1 MNKPDLTKPTRQELR
16 GFLVIFVFEVLNI
29 LRALWPIFIV
39 IFAQKKLLPTGVTI
53 PMVIGLVLLL
63 LLIHSILY
71 YLNFYFY
78 VQENQFILKKGYLR
92 KKALSIPLERIQSV
106 NTKQN
111 LLQQLLNVYSL
122 EIDTAG
128 SAGKE
133 LKIYS
138 LSGSYADHLTQFLQS
153 HEENKI
159 EDKSELD
166 SNIIGEEEIL
176 KLSPSDLLRIGIS
189 QNHLRTGL
197 IIVAFGS
204 QIVGQIQDL
213 FKEQTDAYSDSVQNI
228 ISNSGILFY
237 TGIAIFTLVVSIL
250 ATLLLTV
257 IKYYDFKLIKHQKSY
272 RITAGLFN
280 KRKVLLP
287 FSKVQQLN
295 WETGP
300 IKKLFGIFKISF
312 KQAVSKQMQQKQVA
326 DAPGCLNQHI
336 ESIRDELFKG
346 DLPDNSEKI
355 YSHRRYFILL
365 WFQRGLFPAVLPTAL
380 YIFEPIW
387 LIAGGLWLVLS
398 GLYCWMMVRKRYFQF
413 NKSQLIVGK
422 GAINTVWLQAE
433 SFKTQS
439 VDFRQSFFQKRRGL
453 ASLRVNNAS
462 GQIDI
467 PYIPEDMANKLMNY
481 LLYHVETSNKKWM

>member
-1 MNKPDLTKPTRQELR
+1 MSKPDLTKPTRQELR
-16 GFLVIFVFEVLNI
+16 GFLVIFIFEIQKRV
-29 LRALWPIFIV
+29 RAFWPILII
-39 IFAQKKLLPTGVTI
+39 IFAQKKFLPSSITI
-53 PMVIGLVLLL
+53 PMVIGIIILLMLV
-63 LLIHSILY
+63 HAILF

-78 VQENQFILKKGYLR
+78 IDENQFILKKGYLR
-92 KKALSIPLERIQSV
+92 KKVLSIPLERIQSV

-111 LLQQLLNVYSL
+111 LLQKLFNVYSL

-138 LSGSYADHLTQFLQS
+138 LSASYTDHLTHFLQS
-153 HEENKI
+153 HKENANEE
-159 EDKSELD
+159 KSE
-166 SNIIGEEEIL
+166 SITNTNAEVEIL
-176 KLSPSDLLRIGIS
+176 KLSHTDLLRVGIS

-197 IIVAFGS
+197 IIFAFGS

-213 FKEQTDAYSDSVQNI
+213 FKEETDAYSDSFQNI
-228 ISNSGILFY
+228 ISNSGVLFY
-237 TGIAIFTLVVSIL
+237 TGLVILAIAGSIL
-250 ATLLLTV
+250 ATLLFTV
-257 IKYYDFKLIKHQKSY
+257 IKYYDFKLVKHQQSY

-300 IKKLFGIFKISF
+300 IKRIFGIFKISF
-312 KQAVSKQMQQKQVA
+312 KQAVSKQTQEKQVA

-336 ESIRDELFKG
+336 ESIRDDLFKG

-355 YSHRRYFILL
+355 YSHRRYFNLL
-365 WFQRGLFPAVLPTAL
+365 WFQRGLLPAILPTAL
-380 YIFEPIW
+380 YIFEPIS

-398 GLYCWMMVRKRYFQF
+398 GLYCWMMVRKSYFQF

-422 GAINTVWLQAE
+422 GAINTVWQQVE

>member
-1 MNKPDLTKPTRQELR
+1 MSKPDLTKPTRQELR
-16 GFLVIFVFEVLNI
+16 GLLAIFVFEVQKK
-29 LRALWPIFIV
+29 LRTFWPIFIV
-39 IFAQKKLLPTGVTI
+39 IFAQKKLLPSSITI
-53 PMVIGLVLLL
+53 PMVLGIIILLMLV
-63 LLIHSILY
+63 HAILF

-78 VQENQFILKKGYLR
+78 IEKNQFIIKKGYLR
-92 KKALSIPLERIQSV
+92 KKVLSIPLERIQSV

-111 LLQQLLNVYSL
+111 LLQRLLNVYSL
-122 EIDTAG
+122 EVDTAG

-138 LSGSYADHLTQFLQS
+138 LSSSYTDHLTQYLQS
-153 HEENKI
+153 HKENANEE
-159 EDKSELD
+159 KSD
-166 SNIIGEEEIL
+166 SISNASEEVEIL
-176 KLSPSDLLRIGIS
+176 KLSLSDLLRIGIS

-197 IIVAFGS
+197 IIIAFGS
-204 QIVGQIQDL
+204 QIVDQIQDL
-213 FKEQTDAYSDSVQNI
+213 FKEKTDAYSDSVQNI
-228 ISNSGILFY
+228 MSNSGILFY
-237 TGIAIFTLVVSIL
+237 TGLVIFALVVSIL
-250 ATLLLTV
+250 ATLLFTV
-257 IKYYDFKLIKHQKSY
+257 IKYYDFKLVKHQQSY

-300 IKKLFGIFKISF
+300 IKRMFGIFKISF
-312 KQAVSKQMQQKQVA
+312 KQAVSKQIQQKQVV

-336 ESIRDELFKG
+336 ESIRDDLFKG

-355 YSHRRYFILL
+355 YSHRRYFNLL
-365 WFQRGLFPAVLPTAL
+365 WLQRGWLPAVLPSAI
-380 YIFEPIW
+380 YIYEPLW
-387 LIAGGLWLVLS
+387 LLAGGTWLVLS

-422 GAINTVWLQAE
+422 GAINTVWQQAE

-439 VDFRQSFFQKRRGL
+439 VDFRQSFLQKRRGL

>member
-16 GFLVIFVFEVLNI
+16 GFLVIFVFEVLKK
-29 LRALWPIFIV
+29 LRAFWPIFIV

-53 PMVIGLVLLL
+53 PMVIGLILLL
-63 LLIHSILY
+63 LLIHSILF

-78 VQENQFILKKGYLR
+78 VEENQFVLKKGYLR
-92 KKALSIPLERIQSV
+92 KKVLSIPLERIQSV

-111 LLQQLLNVYSL
+111 ILQQLLNVYSL

-138 LSGSYADHLTQFLQS
+138 LSGSYADYLTQFLQS
-153 HEENKI
+153 HKENKI
-159 EDKSELD
+159 KDKSELN
-166 SNIIGEEEIL
+166 SNIIREEEIL

-197 IIVAFGS
+197 LIVAFGS

-213 FKEQTDAYSDSVQNI
+213 FKKQTDAYSDSVQNI
-228 ISNSGILFY
+228 MSSSGILFY
-237 TGIAIFTLVVSIL
+237 TGLALFFIVVSIL
-250 ATLLLTV
+250 ATLLVTV
-257 IKYYDFKLIKHQKSY
+257 LKYYDYKLVKHQESY
-272 RITAGLFN
+272 RITAGLIN

-312 KQAVSKQMQQKQVA
+312 KQAVSKQMQQKHVA

-336 ESIRDELFKG
+336 KSIRDEIFKG
-346 DLPDNSEKI
+346 DLPDHSEKI
-355 YSHRRYFILL
+355 YAHRRYFNPLWLL
-365 WFQRGLFPAVLPTAL
+365 SGWIPALIPIAL
-380 YIFEPIW
+380 YIYEPMW
-387 LIAGGLWLVLS
+387 LIAGGTWLALS
-398 GLYCWMMVRKRYFQF
+398 ALYCRMAVRKRYFQF
-413 NKSQLIVGK
+413 NKTQLIVGK
-422 GAINTVWLQAE
+422 GAITTVCCVA
-433 SFKTQS
+433 TG
-439 VDFRQSFFQKRRGL
+439 R
-453 ASLRVNNAS
+453 
-462 GQIDI
+462 II
-467 PYIPEDMANKLMNY
+467 
-481 LLYHVETSNKKWM
+481 

>member
-1 MNKPDLTKPTRQELR
+1 MSKPDLTKPTRQELR
-16 GFLVIFVFEVLNI
+16 GFLVIFIFEIQKRV
-29 LRALWPIFIV
+29 RAFWPILII
-39 IFAQKKLLPTGVTI
+39 IFAQKKFLPSSITI
-53 PMVIGLVLLL
+53 PMVIGIIILLMLV
-63 LLIHSILY
+63 HAILF

-78 VQENQFILKKGYLR
+78 IDENQFILKKGYLR
-92 KKALSIPLERIQSV
+92 KKVLSIPLERIQSV

-111 LLQQLLNVYSL
+111 LLQKLFNVYSL

-138 LSGSYADHLTQFLQS
+138 LSASYTDHLTHFLQS
-153 HEENKI
+153 HKENANK
-159 EDKSELD
+159 EKSE
-166 SNIIGEEEIL
+166 SITNTNAEVEIL
-176 KLSPSDLLRIGIS
+176 KLSHTDLLRVGIS

-197 IIVAFGS
+197 IIFAFGS

-213 FKEQTDAYSDSVQNI
+213 FKEETDAYSDSFQNI
-228 ISNSGILFY
+228 ISNSGVLFY
-237 TGIAIFTLVVSIL
+237 TGLVILAIAGSIL
-250 ATLLLTV
+250 ATLLFTV
-257 IKYYDFKLIKHQKSY
+257 IKYYDFKLVKHQQSY

-300 IKKLFGIFKISF
+300 IKRIFGIFKISF
-312 KQAVSKQMQQKQVA
+312 KQAVSKQTQEKQVA

-336 ESIRDELFKG
+336 ESIRDDLFKG

-355 YSHRRYFILL
+355 YSHRRYFNLL
-365 WFQRGLFPAVLPTAL
+365 WFQRGLLPAILPTAL
-380 YIFEPIW
+380 YIFEPIS

-398 GLYCWMMVRKRYFQF
+398 GLYCWMMVRKSYFQF

-422 GAINTVWLQAE
+422 GAINTVWQQVE

>member
-16 GFLVIFVFEVLNI
+16 GFLVIFVFEVLKI
-29 LRALWPIFIV
+29 LRSFWPVFIL

-63 LLIHSILY
+63 LLIHSILF

-78 VQENQFILKKGYLR
+78 VEENQFILKKGYLR
-92 KKALSIPLERIQSV
+92 KKVLSIPLERIQSV

-111 LLQQLLNVYSL
+111 ILQQLLNVYSL

-153 HEENKI
+153 HKENKI
-159 EDKSELD
+159 EDKSELNSD
-166 SNIIGEEEIL
+166 IIGEEEIL

-189 QNHLRTGL
+189 QNHLRTGFF
-197 IIVAFGS
+197 IVAFGS

-213 FKEQTDAYSDSVQNI
+213 FKKQTDAYSDSVQNYM
-228 ISNSGILFY
+228 SNSGILF
-237 TGIAIFTLVVSIL
+237 FTALALFFIVASIL
-250 ATLLLTV
+250 ATLLITF
-257 IKYYDFKLIKHQKSY
+257 IRHYDYKLVKHQKSY
-272 RITAGLFN
+272 RITAGLIN

-300 IKKLFGIFKISF
+300 IKKLFGIFKLSF
-312 KQAVSKQMQQKQVA
+312 KQAVSKQMKQKQVA
-326 DAPGCLNQHI
+326 DAPGCLKHHI
-336 ESIRDELFKG
+336 ISIRDEIFKG
-346 DLPDNSEKI
+346 DLPDNSEKV
-355 YSHRRYFILL
+355 YAHRRYFILL
-365 WFQRGLFPAVLPTAL
+365 WLQRGLFPALIPIAL
-380 YIFEPIW
+380 SIYEPMW
-387 LIAGGLWLVLS
+387 LIAGGSWLILS
-398 GLYCWMMVRKRYFQF
+398 ALYCRMAVRKRYFQF
-413 NKSQLIVGK
+413 NNTQLIVGK
-422 GAINTVWLQAE
+422 GAINTVWQQAE

-467 PYIPEDMANKLMNY
+467 PYIPEDMANELMNY

>member
-1 MNKPDLTKPTRQELR
+1 MSKPDLTKPTRQELR
-16 GFLVIFVFEVLNI
+16 GLLAIFVFEVQKK
-29 LRALWPIFIV
+29 LRTFWPIFIV
-39 IFAQKKLLPTGVTI
+39 IFAQKKLLPSSITI
-53 PMVIGLVLLL
+53 PMVLGIIILLMLV
-63 LLIHSILY
+63 HAILF

-78 VQENQFILKKGYLR
+78 IEKNQFIIKKGYLR
-92 KKALSIPLERIQSV
+92 KKVLSIPLERIQSV

-111 LLQQLLNVYSL
+111 LLQRLLNVYSL
-122 EIDTAG
+122 EVDTAG

-138 LSGSYADHLTQFLQS
+138 LSGSYTDHLTQFLQS
-153 HEENKI
+153 HKENANEE
-159 EDKSELD
+159 KSESI
-166 SNIIGEEEIL
+166 SNTNEEVEIL
-176 KLSPSDLLRIGIS
+176 KLSHSDLLRIGIS

-197 IIVAFGS
+197 IIIAFGS
-204 QIVGQIQDL
+204 QIVDQIQDL
-213 FKEQTDAYSDSVQNI
+213 FKEKTDAYSDSVQNI
-228 ISNSGILFY
+228 MSNSGILFY
-237 TGIAIFTLVVSIL
+237 TGLVIFALVVSIL
-250 ATLLLTV
+250 ATLLFTV
-257 IKYYDFKLIKHQKSY
+257 IKYYDFKLVKHQQSY

-300 IKKLFGIFKISF
+300 IKRMFGIFKISF
-312 KQAVSKQMQQKQVA
+312 KQAVSKQIQQKQVV

-336 ESIRDELFKG
+336 ESIRDDLFKG
-346 DLPDNSEKI
+346 DLPDHSEKI
-355 YSHRRYFILL
+355 YSHRRYFNLL
-365 WFQRGLFPAVLPTAL
+365 WLQRGWLPAVLPSAI
-380 YIFEPIW
+380 YIYEPLW
-387 LIAGGLWLVLS
+387 LLAGGTWLVLS

-422 GAINTVWLQAE
+422 GAINTVWQQAE

>member
-1 MNKPDLTKPTRQELR
+1 MSKPDLTKPTRQELR
-16 GFLVIFVFEVLNI
+16 GFLVIFIFEIQKRV
-29 LRALWPIFIV
+29 RAFWPILII
-39 IFAQKKLLPTGVTI
+39 IFAQKKFLPSSITI
-53 PMVIGLVLLL
+53 PMVIGIIILLMLV
-63 LLIHSILY
+63 HAILF

-78 VQENQFILKKGYLR
+78 IDENQFILKKGYLR
-92 KKALSIPLERIQSV
+92 KKVLSIPLERIQSV

-111 LLQQLLNVYSL
+111 LLQKLFNVYSL

-138 LSGSYADHLTQFLQS
+138 LSASYTDHLTHFLQS
-153 HEENKI
+153 HKENANEE
-159 EDKSELD
+159 KSE
-166 SNIIGEEEIL
+166 SITNTNAEVEIL
-176 KLSPSDLLRIGIS
+176 KLSHTDLLRVGIS

-197 IIVAFGS
+197 IIFAFGS

-213 FKEQTDAYSDSVQNI
+213 FKEETNAYSDSFQNI
-228 ISNSGILFY
+228 ISNSGVLFY
-237 TGIAIFTLVVSIL
+237 TGLVILAIAGSIL
-250 ATLLLTV
+250 ATLLFTV
-257 IKYYDFKLIKHQKSY
+257 IKYYDFKLVKHQQSY

-300 IKKLFGIFKISF
+300 IKRMFGIFKISF
-312 KQAVSKQMQQKQVA
+312 KQAVSKQTQEKQVA
-326 DAPGCLNQHI
+326 DAPGCLKQHI
-336 ESIRDELFKG
+336 ESIRDDLFKG
-346 DLPDNSEKI
+346 DLPDNGEKI
-355 YSHRRYFILL
+355 YSHRRYFNLL
-365 WFQRGLFPAVLPTAL
+365 WFQRGLLPAVLPTAL
-380 YIFEPIW
+380 YIFEPIS

-398 GLYCWMMVRKRYFQF
+398 GLYCWKMVRKSYFQF

-422 GAINTVWLQAE
+422 GAINTVWQQVE

-467 PYIPEDMANKLMNY
+467 PYIPVDMANKLMNY

>member
-1 MNKPDLTKPTRQELR
+1 MSKPDLTKPTRQELR
-16 GFLVIFVFEVLNI
+16 GFLVIFIFEIQKRV
-29 LRALWPIFIV
+29 RAFWPILII
-39 IFAQKKLLPTGVTI
+39 IFAQKKFLPSSITI
-53 PMVIGLVLLL
+53 PMVIGIIILLMLV
-63 LLIHSILY
+63 HAILF

-78 VQENQFILKKGYLR
+78 IDENQFILKKGYLR
-92 KKALSIPLERIQSV
+92 KKVLSIPLERIQSV

-111 LLQQLLNVYSL
+111 LLQKLFNVYSL

-128 SAGKE
+128 SAGNE

-138 LSGSYADHLTQFLQS
+138 LSASYTDHLTHFLQS
-153 HEENKI
+153 HKENANEE
-159 EDKSELD
+159 KSE
-166 SNIIGEEEIL
+166 SITNTNAEVEIL
-176 KLSPSDLLRIGIS
+176 KLSHTDLLRVGIS

-197 IIVAFGS
+197 IIFAFGS
-204 QIVGQIQDL
+204 QIVGQIKDL
-213 FKEQTDAYSDSVQNI
+213 FKEETDVYSDSFQNI
-228 ISNSGILFY
+228 ISNSGVLFY
-237 TGIAIFTLVVSIL
+237 TGLVILAIAGSIL
-250 ATLLLTV
+250 ATLLFTV
-257 IKYYDFKLIKHQKSY
+257 IKYYDFKLVKHQQSY

-300 IKKLFGIFKISF
+300 IKRMFGIFKISF
-312 KQAVSKQMQQKQVA
+312 KQAVSKQTQEKQVA
-326 DAPGCLNQHI
+326 DAPGCLKQHI
-336 ESIRDELFKG
+336 ESIRDDLFKG

-355 YSHRRYFILL
+355 YSHRRYFNLL
-365 WFQRGLFPAVLPTAL
+365 WFQRGLLPAILPTAL
-380 YIFEPIW
+380 YIFEPIS
-387 LIAGGLWLVLS
+387 LIAGGLWLILS
-398 GLYCWMMVRKRYFQF
+398 GLYCWMMVRKSYFQF
-413 NKSQLIVGK
+413 NISQLIVGK
-422 GAINTVWLQAE
+422 GAINTVWQQVE